1 MRTFL
6 CILSMVYGLR
16 EICVFAVCL
25 KIRLF
30 ALYGRLYALRTIISG
45 TPQNVHISEYKR
57 FLFDSY
63 SHLCCV
69 FSFV

>member
-6 CILSMVYGLR
+6 YVLSMVYGLR

-30 ALYGRLYALRTIISG
+30 ALYGRLCSLGTIISG
-45 TPQNVHISEYKR
+45 TP
-57 FLFDSY
+57 
-63 SHLCCV
+63 
-69 FSFV
+69 